1 MKAVLEIPD
10 DLYHQVVARVTA
22 KGQRFQDIAVNL
34 LERWIDAD
42 AGVGDGAGDEA
53 STEGTGDLTEREQWL
68 EDWFR
73 QADEAM
79 AEAPAGPSARE
90 MLL

>member
-42 AGVGDGAGDEA
+42 ADAGDEA